1 MHTNKIGLLGE
12 KTAALF
18 LQQKGYKIL
27 YQNYPTS
34 LGEIDII
41 ALENGSLVFIEVK
54 TRSSLIFGQPYEAV
68 NNEKLKKITRSAEI
82 FTNTHHELPLKWR
95 IDVVSLVYQTSSAS
109 FAVELLKDVS

>member
-18 LQQKGYKIL
+18 LQQNGYKIL
-27 YQNYPTS
+27 YKNFPTS

-41 ALENGSLVFIEVK
+41 ALESDSLVFVEVK
-54 TRSSLIFGQPYEAV
+54 TRSSVVFGEPYEAV
-68 NNEKLKKITRSAEI
+68 NQKKLRKISKTAEI
-82 FTNTHHELPLKWR
+82 FSLDHPELPIKWR
-95 IDVVSLVYQTSSAS
+95 IDVVSLIYQTSSAS